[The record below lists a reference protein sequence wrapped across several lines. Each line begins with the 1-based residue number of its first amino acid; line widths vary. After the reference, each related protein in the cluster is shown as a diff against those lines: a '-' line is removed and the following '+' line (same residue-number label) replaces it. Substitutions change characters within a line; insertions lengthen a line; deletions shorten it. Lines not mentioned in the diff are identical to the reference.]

1 MLHCCSS
8 DLFPDIYFLLIKSVI
23 DTLSVSTPMPE
34 RSYST
39 LKLVKTFLWNATRQI
54 RLKMPLLYKVLIE
67 VVLNK
72 FVIKYTIILY
82 DKHHW
87 DRDDKINTNYYFSAY
102 TYVCE
107 CVTQS
112 VKCKISVIFD
122 TIYTLYTYLYIIYM

>member
-1 MLHCCSS
+1 
-8 DLFPDIYFLLIKSVI
+8 
-23 DTLSVSTPMPE
+23 
-34 RSYST
+34 
-39 LKLVKTFLWNATRQI
+39 
-54 RLKMPLLYKVLIE
+54 MPLLYVYKVLIK

-122 TIYTLYTYLYIIYM
+122 TIYTLYTYLYIIYMCVYIRTVIQYILYIFTIYLCIYIYIYIEGSLPAITAFPFCPLNAPLVIKILL